1 MSMHLA
7 EDVSRFRALLPGLQ
21 KFAADLLTLLWGGS
35 LRQYRPEKY
44 YMRGPGPKWREKHA
58 RPNDISSHV
67 QIPVMLD
74 QKWD

>member
-1 MSMHLA
+1 MSMHVA
-7 EDVSRFRALLPGLQ
+7 DDMSGFRVLLPVMQ
-21 KFAADLLTLLWGGS
+21 KFAADLMTRLWGRS

-44 YMRGPGPKWREKHA
+44 YMRGPGPKWHEKHA
-58 RPNDISSHV
+58 PRSDISSHV

>member
-1 MSMHLA
+1 MSMHVGQ
-7 EDVSRFRALLPGLQ
+7 DMSGFRARLPRLR
-21 KFAADLLTLLWGGS
+21 KIAADLMLLLWDGS

-58 RPNDISSHV
+58 RADDISSTV

>member
-1 MSMHLA
+1 MSMHVA
-7 EDVSRFRALLPGLQ
+7 EDLSGVRALLPVIQ
-21 KFAADLLTLLWGGS
+21 KFAADLTTLLWDGS
-35 LRQYRPEKY
+35 LSQYRPEKY

-58 RPNDISSHV
+58 RPGDISSHV